1 MKTADLLK
9 EAIDAFP
16 ESKVP
21 KDREERADLMLGK
34 VDPESD
40 RWEQLDER
48 FFAYED
54 SLIDLNLAFVRAN
67 IDEF

>member
-1 MKTADLLK
+1 
-9 EAIDAFP
+9 
-16 ESKVP
+16 
-21 KDREERADLMLGK
+21 MLGK